1 MNHTKTG
8 DELKRSE
15 KYYILFL
22 KSVQYTSKIC
32 IAAMWLDE
40 LMSAEHEQL
49 GNVVRSSTQ
58 RKKEISD
65 TKRES
70 NTVER
75 FDFI

>member
-1 MNHTKTG
+1 MYSCNVIG
-8 DELKRSE
+8 
-15 KYYILFL
+15 
-22 KSVQYTSKIC
+22 
-32 IAAMWLDE
+32 E

-58 RKKEISD
+58 RKKKRYP
-65 TKRES
+65 TKKES